1 MRPAI
6 ALPPFAEGLI
16 RDGRTWWEARAPREQ
31 ALLLCLAAILVLA
44 VAIGGFVKPLQAVRA
59 EARSDIRLYDSLAVR
74 LRAAGPELN
83 AEATRAA
90 RTGSVQAIV
99 STTAGEL
106 ALEIRQIEQR
116 GAVTNVTLSAVEFTR
131 LMRWLDRLDREAGIT
146 VTSARIERQTLPGVV
161 NARLSLVRQ

>member
-1 MRPAI
+1 MRPGFT
-6 ALPPFAEGLI
+6 LPAFAGGLI

-31 ALLLCLAAILVLA
+31 ALLLCLAAVLIVA
-44 VAIGGFVKPLQAVRA
+44 AAIGGFVKPLQTVRA
-59 EARSDIRLYDSLAVR
+59 EARSDIRLYDSLSVR
-74 LRAAGPELN
+74 LRAAGPDLD
-83 AEATRAA
+83 AQTTRAA

-116 GAVTNVTLSAVEFTR
+116 GAVTNVTLDTVDFTR
-131 LMRWLDRLDREAGIT
+131 LMRWLERLDREAGIT
-146 VTSARIERQTLPGVV
+146 VSSARIERQTLPGAV

>member
-31 ALLLCLAAILVLA
+31 ALLLCLATVLILAA
-44 VAIGGFVKPLQAVRA
+44 VIGGFVKPLQAVRA
-59 EARSDIRLYDSLAVR
+59 EARADIRLYDSLAVR
-74 LRAAGPELN
+74 LRAAGSDLN
-83 AEATRAA
+83 AQATRAA
-90 RTGSVQAIV
+90 RTGSVQAIA

-106 ALEIRQIEQR
+106 ALQIRQIEQQ
-116 GAVTNVTLSAVEFTR
+116 GAVTNVVFSDVDFTR
-131 LMRWLDRLDREAGIT
+131 LMRWLDRLDQEAGIT
-146 VTSARIERQTLPGVV
+146 VTSARIERQPLPGVV

>member
-16 RDGRTWWEARAPREQ
+16 REGRTWWEARAPREQ
-31 ALLLCLAAILVLA
+31 ALLLCLATILVLA
-44 VAIGGFVKPLQAVRA
+44 AAIGGFVKPLEAVRA
-59 EARSDIRLYDSLAVR
+59 QARSDIRLYDSLTVR

-116 GAVTNVTLSAVEFTR
+116 GAVTNVTLSTVEFMR
-131 LMRWLDRLDREAGIT
+131 LMRWLDRLDREAGII

-161 NARLSLVRQ
+161 NARLSLVRR